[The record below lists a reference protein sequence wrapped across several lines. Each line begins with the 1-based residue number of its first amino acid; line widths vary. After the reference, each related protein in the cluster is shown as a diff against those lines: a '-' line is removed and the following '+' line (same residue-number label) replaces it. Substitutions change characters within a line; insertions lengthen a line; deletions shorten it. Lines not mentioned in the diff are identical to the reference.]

1 MVIENENIQ
10 ELKVTKVVKKID
22 TDVDLTISDLLH
34 QNEMFSKDL
43 KQKINNKQ
51 LLLNGEPLT
60 WEQLKIKIDSF
71 DEAGDFVFKNIES
84 IRPFSFLNLEEMFE
98 TDIPVIKKLLNGLFL
113 LKVAKKKWFI
123 IKIIGMELKTN
134 DYER

>member
-1 MVIENENIQ
+1 MVIEDKNIQ
-10 ELKVTKVVKKID
+10 VLKVTKVVKKND
-22 TDVDLTISDLLH
+22 TDDDLNISDLLH

-84 IRPFSFLNLEEMFE
+84 IRPVSFLNLEEMFE
-98 TDIPVIKKLLNGLFL
+98 VNIPFIKTLLNGLFL
-113 LKVAKKKWFI
+113 LKVAKKKWFVI
-123 IKIIGMELKTN
+123 TLK
-134 DYER
+134 